1 MVPEPFQS
9 STIHVGIMAHEERE
23 VEAPCAFISA
33 WCAAE
38 WKLLLLNTRHIGA
51 NLGDRV
57 PEDLLH
63 HLLGQ
68 AYELD
73 FGQAGRFAA
82 NDLGIG

>member
-1 MVPEPFQS
+1 METTSV
-9 STIHVGIMAHEERE
+9 
-23 VEAPCAFISA
+23 
-33 WCAAE
+33 
-38 WKLLLLNTRHIGA
+38 NTRQIGA

-73 FGQAGRFAA
+73 FGHTDQFSV
-82 NDLGIG
+82 NDLGIGLRVLGPPLLADDELDQ